1 MDNQRVV
8 SLGGGHGLAATLTA
22 MRGITSNL
30 TAVVTVADNGGSSGR
45 LRAEFGSLPPGDL
58 RMALAA
64 LCSDDE
70 WGRGWAEVLQYRFK
84 GEGELKGHS
93 LGNLLMIAL
102 WDIDGDPVHGIREVG
117 NLLRI
122 IGQVLPM
129 SLDPLDI
136 EGTFNTSFGRKIVR
150 GQIEVATAKGHIES
164 LRLIPENPRVTPEVL
179 SALAIADWITVGP
192 GSWFSSV
199 MPHFLLPELAAAVMQ
214 SAAKR
219 IMVLNLPEPESVDEF
234 AGSSA
239 ADHLD
244 FILQHSPELRIDYAV
259 VDPAAVEVNSRLQG
273 LVEGLGGELIVAPLS
288 QSPGSYHH
296 DVEKLRS
303 VFTHIMER
311 TLLR

>member
-1 MDNQRVV
+1 MTNPKVV

-22 MRGITSNL
+22 LRGITAEI

-70 WGRGWAEVLQYRFK
+70 WGRGWAEVMQYRFT
-84 GEGELKGHS
+84 GEGALRGHA
-93 LGNLLMIAL
+93 LGNLLMMAL
-102 WDIDGDPVHGIREVG
+102 WDMDGDTVRGIRQVG

-122 IGQVLPM
+122 VGEVLPM

-136 EGTFNTSFGRKIVR
+136 EGTFNTSYGRKIVR
-150 GQIEVATAKGHIES
+150 GQVQVATTKGKIES
-164 LRLIPENPRVTPEVL
+164 LRLIPETPRVTPQVL
-179 SALAIADWITVGP
+179 KALESAEWITIGP

-199 MPHFLLPELAAAVMQ
+199 MPHLLLPELAEAVVS

-219 IMVLNLPEPESVDEF
+219 IMILNLPEPDSVDEF

-239 ADHLD
+239 ADHLE
-244 FILQHSPELRIDYAV
+244 FILQHQPKLLIDFAI
-259 VDPAAVEVNSRLQG
+259 VDPAAIEANSRLKG
-273 LVEGLGGELIVAPLS
+273 LVEGLGGELVVAPLS
-288 QSPGSYHH
+288 QTPGSYHH
-296 DVEKLRS
+296 DVLKLRS
-303 VFTHIMER
+303 VFSHIIE
-311 TLLR
+311 